1 MDATNARQRYWWI
14 FALRGLLG
22 VVLGVIALA
31 MPGITLLSLIA
42 VFAVYALLAGV
53 VAVAGALR
61 NRHNASDW
69 WILLTLGLASILAG
83 VLASLHPA
91 LTALVLV
98 VVIGLNAILTGML
111 DIMLAVR
118 LRNVVRGE
126 WLLLLSAATSL
137 AFGALII
144 AYPGAGALALVWLI
158 GTYALL
164 TGLLYLIMAY
174 RAYMA
179 EAAPAAP
186 SGEARRVER
195 RSGERRMRPAGH

>member
-1 MDATNARQRYWWI
+1 MHATTARLRYWWV
-14 FALRGLLG
+14 FALRGALG
-22 VVLGVIALA
+22 VLFGVVALA
-31 MPGITLLSLIA
+31 MPGLTLLSLIA
-42 VFAVYALLAGV
+42 VFAVYALLAGI
-53 VAVAGALR
+53 VAVAGALS

-69 WILLTLGLASILAG
+69 WILLTLGLAGILAG
-83 VLASLHPA
+83 ALASLHPA

-98 VVIGLNAILTGML
+98 IVIGLNAILTGLL

-164 TGLLYLIMAY
+164 TGLLYLVMAY

-179 EAAPAAP
+179 EARPPTP
-186 SGEARRVER
+186 SGDGGRVER